1 MGTIEPSAKTTCAF
15 QSIWMKTVAGEIT
28 SEARLCAVWI
38 GRAPPP
44 LGVAP
49 VRATGGAAEG
59 CPATSA
65 LHADVGATTANT
77 AATIVAVRRMERAL
91 RRFGGCPS
99 TRELFITTPPRELT

>member
-44 LGVAP
+44 PPPLGAAP

-59 CPATSA
+59 AADGCPATIA
-65 LHADVGATTANT
+65 LHADVGATTAST
-77 AATIVAVRRMERAL
+77 AATIVAVRRMKRAL
-91 RRFGGCPS
+91 RRF
-99 TRELFITTPPRELT
+99 